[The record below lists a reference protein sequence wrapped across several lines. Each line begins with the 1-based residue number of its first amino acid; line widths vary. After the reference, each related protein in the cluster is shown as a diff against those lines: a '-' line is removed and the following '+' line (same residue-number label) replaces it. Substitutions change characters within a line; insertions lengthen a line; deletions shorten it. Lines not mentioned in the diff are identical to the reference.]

1 MNDQQ
6 SQEVHTPQPQG
17 DSLPPEAHITP
28 LSTDDMLALLEQPH
42 A

>member
-1 MNDQQ
+1 MDDQQ

-17 DSLPPEAHITP
+17 DSLPPEAYITP
-28 LSTDDMLALLEQPH
+28 LSTDDMLALLEQSH